1 MELGN
6 FKFNELLHDVI
17 TVRDKLVSKSQKKDK
32 KRNYVSPSKK
42 SNKDTTDGQS
52 LQSSLAIHTNHEE
65 HTEVIKVDYGF
76 T

>member
-17 TVRDKLVSKSQKKDK
+17 TVRDKLASKSNKKEK
-32 KRNYVSPSKK
+32 KRNYLSPNKR
-42 SNKDTTDGQS
+42 SNKDTDGQS
-52 LQSSLAIHTNHEE
+52 LQSSSAIPTLHEE